1 MSRYQRKP
9 LMQSAQELPSNPL
22 MDRNPGNIVGTSEW
36 VKKRNFE
43 SYLETG
49 KLSHSGLT
57 RNQIYTSQRRKTE
70 KITPSGSEK
79 SRNEELIDDILDF
92 VYKNGWQQIEGGE
105 HHQKWINTKYYP
117 EKIFDTSS
125 IVELTTGETHYF
137 PIASTDIDPAGVA
150 MNFRGLGNGSHF
162 SIAENR
168 WIHFSE
174 GRRGKRTEKYNEYC
188 KRREK
193 RKMEFSVQEREAFA
207 KKLGIVGS
215 NEI

>member
-36 VKKRNFE
+36 AKKRNFE

-49 KLSHSGLT
+49 TLGHSGLT
-57 RNQIYTSQRRKTE
+57 RNQIYSSQRRKTV
-70 KITPSGSEK
+70 KIAPSGSEK
-79 SRNEELIDDILDF
+79 SRNEELIDNILDF

-117 EKIFDTSS
+117 EKIFETSS

-162 SIAENR
+162 SIVPNR
-168 WIHFSE
+168 WIHLSE
-174 GRRGKRTEKYNEYC
+174 SRRGKRTEKYNEYC

-193 RKMEFSVQEREAFA
+193 RKMEFSVQERKAFA
-207 KKLGIVGS
+207 KKLGIAGS

>member
-22 MDRNPGNIVGTSEW
+22 MDRNPGNIMGTSEW

-137 PIASTDIDPAGVA
+137 PIASTDMDPAGVA
-150 MNFRGLGNGSHF
+150 MNFQGLGNGKHF
-162 SIAENR
+162 SIVPNR
-168 WIHFSE
+168 WNHFSE

-207 KKLGIVGS
+207 KKLVL
-215 NEI
+215 

>member
-1 MSRYQRKP
+1 
-9 LMQSAQELPSNPL
+9 MQSAQELPSNPL

-36 VKKRNFE
+36 AKKRNFE

-49 KLSHSGLT
+49 TLGHSGLT
-57 RNQIYTSQRRKTE
+57 RNQIYSSQRRKTV
-70 KITPSGSEK
+70 KIAPSGSEK
-79 SRNEELIDDILDF
+79 SRNEELIDNILDF

-117 EKIFDTSS
+117 EKIFETSS

-162 SIAENR
+162 SIVPNR
-168 WIHFSE
+168 WIHLSE
-174 GRRGKRTEKYNEYC
+174 SRRGKRTEKYNEYC

-193 RKMEFSVQEREAFA
+193 RKMEFSVQERKAFA
-207 KKLGIVGS
+207 KKLGIAGS